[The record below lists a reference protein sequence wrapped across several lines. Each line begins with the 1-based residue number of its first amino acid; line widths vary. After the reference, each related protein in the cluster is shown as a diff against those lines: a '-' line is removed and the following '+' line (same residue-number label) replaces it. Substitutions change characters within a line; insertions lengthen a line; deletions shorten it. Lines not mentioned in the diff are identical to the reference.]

1 MPAFERVQFRTAVLE
16 PIAAPDLCANCSAA
30 SPDCVNEERP
40 GDACMGQASLLP
52 GPGAHAPV
60 ACRVAPHNARL
71 LVFLVFALGWAGAV
85 HVAIPCAAAAESDAP
100 AIGDSINVGAP
111 PQDNVFDSQ
120 AAELRR
126 ALMEF
131 RVLHEGPP
139 VDASP
144 FHLSRNTLLLEAVF
158 LLSVAL
164 AWPRI
169 ARQINKR
176 FNPWALPAARL
187 ADYLAET
194 RAGDEAF
201 SDFAEALRI
210 GPLAVSRN
218 SDLTATRTPIE
229 AFLNAAPKRLLSM
242 RKALQELCRFS
253 EEAARKSML
262 IELGAELRGLKGMAG
277 LPELL
282 PVWQMAYALE
292 CLVKQLSEKPGRIT
306 ASTLRIVAGA
316 VDLLEELT
324 RPGLRPDLCT
334 NPPIRVLAVD
344 DDAISRHAVAFAL
357 KKGVGR
363 PDVAENGPA
372 ALELAAKQHYD
383 VLFLDVQMPG
393 MDGFELCSKI
403 HETEC
408 NRATPAVFVTMH
420 SDFGSRAKSTL
431 CGGNDLIGKPF
442 LIFEITVK
450 ALTLALRS
458 RLHSGDSKAEVPEGT
473 AGAEAAP
480 QSPAK
485 GDVAALGLA
494 PAAAPA
500 STTPSAHPRPTGS
513 PTRAATEREL
523 AQAAG
528 KSADAFFA
536 GAPAQLEKAR
546 ELVQQATATAR
557 ETERQEA
564 FANLYLVVHSLSPEE
579 GWEQLRPVY
588 RVTLALKGLLKK
600 LLEAPANLTESVLP
614 TLVSALDLLQAL
626 CVKGVE
632 ANLATTP
639 PVQMLVVDDDPI
651 SRRAIS
657 GALQIAFGRPY
668 SAEDGEGALALAEK
682 KAFDVVFMDV
692 QMPGMDGFSACLK
705 IHETTANRDTPVV
718 FVTSNGDSKARHQS
732 ALCGGSDFITKP
744 FLSQEMTLKALTFA
758 LRRRLQ
764 PHSAG
769 EPALAQEQRVLLA

>member
-16 PIAAPDLCANCSAA
+16 SIGAPDVCANCFAA
-30 SPDCVNEERP
+30 SPDCFNEERP
-40 GDACMGQASLLP
+40 GDACAGQASLLP
-52 GPGAHAPV
+52 GAGGHAPV

-85 HVAIPCAAAAESDAP
+85 HVAIPCAAAAERNAP
-100 AIGDSINVGAP
+100 AIEDSINVDAP

-158 LLSVAL
+158 LLGVAL
-164 AWPRI
+164 ALPRI
-169 ARQINKR
+169 ARQINER
-176 FNPWALPAARL
+176 FNPWALPAARQ

-194 RAGDEAF
+194 RAKDEAF
-201 SDFAEALRI
+201 SDFAETLRI
-210 GPLAVSRN
+210 GPLAVSRH
-218 SDLTATRTPIE
+218 SDLPVTRTPIE
-229 AFLNAAPKRLLSM
+229 VFVNAAPKRLQSM
-242 RKALQELCRFS
+242 RKALQELCRVS
-253 EEAARKSML
+253 EEAPRKSML

-277 LPELL
+277 LPDLL

-292 CLVKQLSEKPGRIT
+292 CLVKQLSEKPRRIT

-357 KKGVGR
+357 KKGVGQ

-442 LIFEITVK
+442 LTFEITVK
-450 ALTLALRS
+450 ALTLALRA
-458 RLHSGDSKAEVPEGT
+458 RLHVGEAKMEVPDEPK
-473 AGAEAAP
+473 GAEP
-480 QSPAK
+480 
-485 GDVAALGLA
+485 
-494 PAAAPA
+494 APA
-500 STTPSAHPRPTGS
+500 SPVPRANRRIVGLPIAPTAVP
-513 PTRAATEREL
+513 PTAQKPPRAAQE
-523 AQAAG
+523 
-528 KSADAFFA
+528 SADAFFA
-536 GAPAQLEKAR
+536 EARLQLGKAR
-546 ELVQQATATAR
+546 DLIQQATEAAEPTA
-557 ETERQEA
+557 RQEA
-564 FANLYLVVHSLSPEE
+564 LANLYLVIHSVSPAEDHAE
-579 GWEQLRPVY
+579 LRPIF
-588 RVTLALKGLLKK
+588 RVTMAFKGLLKK
-600 LLEAPANLTESVLP
+600 LLEDPRHLTESALP
-614 TLVSALDLLQAL
+614 TIASAVDLLQEL
-626 CVKGVE
+626 CEKRVKPEVVS
-632 ANLATTP
+632 TP
-639 PVQMLVVDDDPI
+639 PFRLLVVDDDPI
-651 SRRAIS
+651 ARRAIA
-657 GALQIAFGRPY
+657 GALQIAFGRPET
-668 SAEDGEGALALAEK
+668 AADGEEALALAEK
-682 KAFDVVFMDV
+682 KAFDVIFLDV
-692 QMPGMDGFSACLK
+692 VMPGMGGFSACLK
-705 IHETTANRDTPVV
+705 IHETSANRDTPVI
-718 FVTSNGDSKARHQS
+718 FVTSNGDAKARSQS
-732 ALCGGSDFITKP
+732 AVCGGSDFITKP

-764 PHSAG
+764 PPSAG
-769 EPALAQEQRVLLA
+769 EPALAHEERVLSA